1 LGVRWWLD
9 LVDTWT
15 VVKVTKPGDKTSTGI
30 WMGAESREKERQT
43 LILPPAKSVGAV
55 CCAIGASDGAGEWPS
70 TGLCPLSAFLSEFGA
85 RLVVYLVVDQ
95 CASRHKAM
103 LRVLFQG
110 VSEAASSGLGK
121 PSGGEGRAMAGEYGE
136 DPQHR
141 NLGTY

>member
-1 LGVRWWLD
+1 
-9 LVDTWT
+9 
-15 VVKVTKPGDKTSTGI
+15 
-30 WMGAESREKERQT
+30 MGAESREKERQT

-55 CCAIGASDGAGEWPS
+55 CCARGASDGAGEWPS

-103 LRVLFQG
+103 LRVLVQG
-110 VSEAASSGLGK
+110 VSEAASSGVGK
-121 PSGGEGRAMAGEYGE
+121 PSGGEGTAMAGEYGE